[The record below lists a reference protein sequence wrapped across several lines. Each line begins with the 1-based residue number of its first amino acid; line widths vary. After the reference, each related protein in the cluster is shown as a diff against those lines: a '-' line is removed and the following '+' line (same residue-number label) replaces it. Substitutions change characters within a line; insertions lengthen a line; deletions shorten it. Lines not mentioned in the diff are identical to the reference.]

1 MNLNRYIDHTL
12 LAATATPKEICK
24 LCDEAKKYSFYAVC
38 VNSCH
43 VYLASN
49 ELHKS
54 EVKVAATIGFPLGA
68 SSTKSKREE
77 AKRCVKDGADEID
90 MVINI
95 GYLKQNLYKNIRE
108 EISAVKKM
116 IGNKILKVIIETCY
130 LEEDEKRIAC
140 QIAAKAGADYVKTST
155 GFGTG
160 GATIDDVKLMIE
172 EVGDRLKVKASG
184 GIKDRKTAL
193 EYINLGVSRIGT
205 SNGIAIVSST

>member
-1 MNLNRYIDHTL
+1 MELNEYIDHTL
-12 LAATATPKEICK
+12 LAATATPDDICK
-24 LCDEAKKYSFYAVC
+24 LCDEAKKYNFYAVC

-54 EVKVAATIGFPLGA
+54 KVKVVATIGFPLGA

-116 IGNKILKVIIETCY
+116 IGDKVLKVIIETCY
-130 LEEDEKRIAC
+130 LDDEEKRQAC

-155 GFGTG
+155 GFGSG
-160 GATIDDVKLMIE
+160 GATIDDVKLMME

-184 GIKDRKTAL
+184 GIKDQKTAL
-193 EYINLGVSRIGT
+193 KYIELGGEPYWHL
-205 SNGIAIVSST
+205 

>member
-1 MNLNRYIDHTL
+1 MELNEYIDHTL
-12 LAATATPKEICK
+12 LAATATPDDICK
-24 LCDEAKKYSFYAVC
+24 LCDEAKKYNFYAVC

-54 EVKVAATIGFPLGA
+54 KVKVVATIGFPLGA

-116 IGNKILKVIIETCY
+116 IGDKVLKVIIETCY
-130 LEEDEKRIAC
+130 LDDEEKRQAC

-155 GFGTG
+155 GFGSG
-160 GATIDDVKLMIE
+160 GATIDDVKLMME

-193 EYINLGVSRIGT
+193 KYIELGVSRIGT
-205 SNGIAIVSST
+205 SNGIAIVTTT